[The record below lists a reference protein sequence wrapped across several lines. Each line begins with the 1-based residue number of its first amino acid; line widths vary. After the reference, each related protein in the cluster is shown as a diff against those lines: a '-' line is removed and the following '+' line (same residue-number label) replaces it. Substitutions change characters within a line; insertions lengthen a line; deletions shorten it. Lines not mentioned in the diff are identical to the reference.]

1 MNFSC
6 LSGICSVAGHV
17 TRLREGPYRPPG
29 KSIRPLITMVA
40 LLSACEVAVWLKK
53 KLLVYWRSEQ
63 QVWSGYEGCDL
74 WPPSLCSQQK
84 AGLLPLPLEATPWKN
99 TPLLFFVCLFFFA
112 IYSRVL
118 PNRIRVDTWAVL
130 ADTWGGVVFFLFG
143 GGGGGDR
150 EWIFTLV
157 HCWETNTSTSWS

>member
-53 KLLVYWRSEQ
+53 
-63 QVWSGYEGCDL
+63 
-74 WPPSLCSQQK
+74 
-84 AGLLPLPLEATPWKN
+84 N
-99 TPLLFFVCLFFFA
+99 CLFTEGASNKCGLDMKDVTFDLHPCARSKGRTAPAAPRGHTMKEHSTAFFC
-112 IYSRVL
+112 L
-118 PNRIRVDTWAVL
+118 F
-130 ADTWGGVVFFLFG
+130 VFFWQYIHVSFRNTSELTRKLSWQTRGRGMLSFFLW
-143 GGGGGDR
+143 GGDR
-150 EWIFTLV
+150 EWIFTLG
-157 HCWETNTSTSWS
+157 HCWETNTSTSRS

>member
-53 KLLVYWRSEQ
+53 NCLFTEGASNKCGLDMKDVTFDLHPCARSKGRTAPAAPRGHTMKEHSTAFFCLF
-63 QVWSGYEGCDL
+63 VFFGNIFTCPSETHPSWHVSCPDRHVGGGCF
-74 WPPSLCSQQK
+74 
-84 AGLLPLPLEATPWKN
+84 
-99 TPLLFFVCLFFFA
+99 LFFC
-112 IYSRVL
+112 
-118 PNRIRVDTWAVL
+118 
-130 ADTWGGVVFFLFG
+130 
-143 GGGGGDR
+143 GGGGDR
-150 EWIFTLV
+150 EWIFTLG